1 MHHEAMRLEL
11 GTPKPLPFRD
21 ANIEGSVIDTA
32 NEYGFQQRALWLDG
46 IA

>member
-11 GTPKPLPFRD
+11 GDPKPFHD

-32 NEYGFQQRALWLDG
+32 NEYGFQQRALWLDTK